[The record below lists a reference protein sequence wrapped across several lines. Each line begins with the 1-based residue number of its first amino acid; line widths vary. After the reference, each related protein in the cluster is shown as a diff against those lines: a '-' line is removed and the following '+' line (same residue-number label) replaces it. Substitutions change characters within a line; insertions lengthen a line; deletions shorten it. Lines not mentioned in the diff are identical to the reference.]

1 MKVCFE
7 TFGCRLNRAEAL
19 QTEADYLAQ
28 GWTTTDSHSDAD
40 LIVVRGCSVTARAQ
54 HDCERLIDHLRRK
67 YPVKRLIVTGCL
79 PGAQREIRPA
89 APDAV
94 PTRTAR
100 AYLKVQDGCNATC
113 TFCIVPTFRGKSVS
127 VPFGQ
132 VLDRARRFIDAGY
145 HELVVTGCNLMQYA
159 ADGKRLVD
167 VLEALARICAPT
179 CRIRL
184 GSLEPVPAARDIV
197 ALMAENAAFCRF
209 LHLPVQSNAD
219 LVLRA
224 MHRPY
229 TSADVEAILKDAL
242 ERLPFLGLGC
252 DLMTGFPGETEY
264 DFLRTEVLLAH
275 FPFSKV
281 HIFPYS
287 ERPGTAA
294 TGFGGVVPREVRL
307 ERARRLSKIA
317 EAARAR
323 FAGKFVGRD
332 VTLVVE
338 DAAHTAGWTGE
349 YLWCRAAS
357 TCKASAVRKELRTLR
372 VVKTE
377 GDTLVGVPL

>member
-28 GWTTTDSHSDAD
+28 GWATTDSHSDAD

-89 APDAV
+89 APDAIPV
-94 PTRTAR
+94 RTAR
-100 AYLKVQDGCNATC
+100 AYLKVQDGCNAAC
-113 TFCIVPTFRGKSVS
+113 TFCIVPTFRGRSVS
-127 VPFGQ
+127 VPFDE
-132 VLDRARRFIDAGY
+132 VLDRARRFMDAGY
-145 HELVVTGCNLMQYA
+145 RELVVTGCNLSQYA

-167 VLEALARICAPT
+167 LLAALARFCAPT

-184 GSLEPVPAARDIV
+184 GSLEPVPAARDVV
-197 ALMAENAAFCRF
+197 ALMAENAAFCKF
-209 LHLPVQSNAD
+209 LHLPIQSNAD

-229 TSADVEAILKDAL
+229 TSADVESILNDAL
-242 ERLPFLGLGC
+242 KRMPLLGLGC

-264 DFLRTEVLLAH
+264 DFLRTEVLLARY
-275 FPFSKV
+275 PFSKV

-294 TGFGGVVPREVRL
+294 EGLGGVVPREIRL
-307 ERARRLSKIA
+307 ARARRLAKTA
-317 EAARAR
+317 EAARTR
-323 FAGKFVGRD
+323 FAGKFIGRD

-338 DAAHTAGWTGE
+338 DAAHLAGWTSE
-349 YLWCRAAS
+349 YLWCRAAG
-357 TCKASAVRKELRTLR
+357 TYNEPTARKELRTLR
-372 VVKTE
+372 IVKTD